1 MDTKRCLF
9 TTKAENLDQLR
20 KVDTSFQILPLVYF
34 SLDAWK
40 TDPIA
45 CLSSVKDELPPDTN
59 VIVRSSAHGE
69 DSEETSFA
77 GASLSVM
84 SRYKTNPHHHRNHAR
99 FTLRFN
105 VSSAP
110 GTHSANAKRHSA
122 CGYCLPEHLRLPPTM
137 LNYPNDTHSITDG
150 SSEEHQTYVRWRGSS
165 SLSQN
170 HGFKPLFEAAKLES
184 SSIQ

>member
-1 MDTKRCLF
+1 MDTERCLF

-77 GASLSVM
+77 GAFLSISDVPIQDE
-84 SRYKTNPHHHRNHAR
+84 SALTTAITRLRL
-99 FTLRFN
+99 LRFD
-105 VSSAP
+105 VS
-110 GTHSANAKRHSA
+110 
-122 CGYCLPEHLRLPPTM
+122 
-137 LNYPNDTHSITDG
+137 
-150 SSEEHQTYVRWRGSS
+150 
-165 SLSQN
+165 
-170 HGFKPLFEAAKLES
+170 
-184 SSIQ
+184 